1 MGIMDNRESLVDYAL
16 CASKAA
22 LEDILIIGSVFGKT
36 VPVVDKVLEAHKL
49 GLTVI
54 AVTSIAYSFLGDA
67 MLLQKE

>member
-1 MGIMDNRESLVDYAL
+1 MGNMDNRVSLVGYAL

-22 LEDILIIGSVFGKT
+22 PGDILIIGSVFGKT
-36 VPVVDKVLEAHKL
+36 VPVVDMVLEVHKL

-54 AVTSIAYSFLGDA
+54 AVTSMDYSFLGDA